1 MTWSGPVTA
10 GPIVTGSFGS
20 PGGLSDK
27 APTLPR
33 CRCLQFMRHLHSC
46 LTQSPRCACQVG
58 SAPFHSR
65 FRDEGPR
72 EVKATHLKSNM
83 GCLSTIP
90 GRANTLPFAT
100 LPYFLA
106 RYRHHESITGL
117 FPPPAAGRRSAL
129 QRLQAAHAQLP
140 AHLPAVRAGP
150 RTSPGHQGSAASPRP
165 QIGRGRGVV
174 DPRGSRFPRG
184 CGPGIQTCPKVRTLG
199 LRLGAGRSPLGIRKS
214 DRKSRFCV

>member
-100 LPYFLA
+100 LPSFLA

-117 FPPPAAGRRSAL
+117 FPPSSGCTSASSSTQPFWHPGPTVQSQHPDYTCL
-129 QRLQAAHAQLP
+129 LCLHHLLP
-140 AHLPAVRAGP
+140 
-150 RTSPGHQGSAASPRP
+150 TP
-165 QIGRGRGVV
+165 QHPDNTVMV
-174 DPRGSRFPRG
+174 P
-184 CGPGIQTCPKVRTLG
+184 
-199 LRLGAGRSPLGIRKS
+199 
-214 DRKSRFCV
+214 